1 MDLKFAAEPA
11 PDAGELQIQHASGLL
26 RRLRA
31 DRGGATALEF
41 ALVAPVLF
49 TFVLGAFQLA
59 WGLHCAA
66 TVRWALEKEARTV
79 FLTPGTTADQLKTAM
94 VADLNGVANAQSL
107 TVTVAADN
115 SNPAADVINAS
126 SAFTYSLW
134 IPFLPTQ
141 SLSFTAH
148 TSVPAP

>member
-1 MDLKFAAEPA
+1 VSARR
-11 PDAGELQIQHASGLL
+11 LL
-26 RRLRA
+26 ARLRA

-49 TFVLGAFQLA
+49 TFVLGAFQVA

-79 FLTPGTTADQLKTAM
+79 FLTPNTTADQLKTAM
-94 VADLNGVANAQSL
+94 VADLNGIANAQSL
-107 TVTVAADN
+107 AVTVAVDN
-115 SNPAADVINAS
+115 SNPASDIINAS
-126 SAFTYSLW
+126 SSFTYSLW

-141 SLSFTAH
+141 SLSFNAH